1 MNRKRET
8 KSKKVNLGFRPSV
21 WSAFQQIA
29 YVQNTSPN
37 NILSDYVDW
46 YIKEHQDELG
56 EFEKLM
62 RSFDGD
68 VKPV

>member
-8 KSKKVNLGFRPSV
+8 KNKKVNLGFRPSA

-46 YIKEHQDELG
+46 YIKEHQEELK
-56 EFEKLM
+56 EFEELM
-62 RSFDGD
+62 
-68 VKPV
+68 KKNNITL